1 LHKDVFAGR
10 PMNIQMPTSEI
21 TTPAVRIQKRIGG
34 GPVGGGSGGGGG
46 GGFGRRPGAGGAGG
60 PRRGAAGGRGAGGKI
75 SHLSLGWGRF

>member
-10 PMNIQMPTSEI
+10 PMNIQMPTSET

-34 GPVGGGSGGGGG
+34 GPVGGGSGGGG

-75 SHLSLGWGRF
+75 SHSSLEWRGF